1 VTFTAIRRPLAV
13 LLLLLAGAATAG
25 AQTLAPIPEL
35 RARVTDTAGILDAA
49 QQSALEAK
57 LSALEAETG
66 AQIAVLIIPTARPEA
81 IEQYALRVAEAWTLG
96 REGVDD
102 GALLVIATEDRQ
114 VRIEVGYGLEGALTD
129 ATSRRIIAEAI
140 VPHFR
145 TGDMYGGTA
154 AGVDRMILVV
164 RGEELPAPAVRSS
177 GDSPMAYLPLAFVL
191 AIVAGGIFTKLF
203 GKFFGA
209 AATAGL
215 TGLITFN
222 LSQLLAAAGLAGLA
236 AFLLTLMFG
245 ASSGRR
251 WSSHRRYGGG
261 AFPGGGYGGGGFG
274 GGSGGGGFG
283 GMGGG
288 FGGGGASGSW

>member
-1 VTFTAIRRPLAV
+1 MTGSALRRPLA
-13 LLLLLAGAATAG
+13 LLLLLAAAAAG
-25 AQTLAPIPEL
+25 AQELAPIPEL
-35 RARVTDTAGILDAA
+35 RARVTDTVGILDASQRA
-49 QQSALEAK
+49 ALEAK
-57 LSALEAETG
+57 LQALEAEKG
-66 AQIAVLIIPTARPEA
+66 AQIAVLIVPTVRPEA
-81 IEQYALRVAEAWTLG
+81 IEQYALRVVESWKLG
-96 REGVDD
+96 REDVDD
-102 GALLVIATEDRQ
+102 GALLIVATEDRQ
-114 VRIEVGYGLEGALTD
+114 VRIEVGYGLEGVLTD

-164 RGEELPAPAVRSS
+164 RGEDLPAPETRSAA
-177 GDSPMAYLPLAFVL
+177 DSPLAYLPLAFVL
-191 AIVAGGIFTKLF
+191 AIIAGGILTRLF

-222 LSQLLAAAGLAGLA
+222 LSHLLAAAGLAGLA
-236 AFLLTLMFG
+236 AFVLTLMLG

-261 AFPGGGYGGGGFG
+261 AFPGGGGFGGGGFG
-274 GGSGGGGFG
+274 GGGGGFG

>member
-1 VTFTAIRRPLAV
+1 MIRSAIGRPFAV
-13 LLLLLAGAATAG
+13 LLLLLAGAAPAG
-25 AQTLAPIPEL
+25 AQELVPIPEL
-35 RARVTDTAGILDAA
+35 RARVTDTVGILDAT
-49 QQSALEAK
+49 QQAALEAK
-57 LSALEAETG
+57 LKSLEAEKG
-66 AQIAVLIIPTARPEA
+66 AQIAVLIIATARPET
-81 IEQYALRVAEAWTLG
+81 IEQYALRVAEAWKLG

-102 GALLVIATEDRQ
+102 GALLVVATQDRQ
-114 VRIEVGYGLEGALTD
+114 VRIEVGYGLEGVLTD

-154 AGVDRMILVV
+154 AGVDRMILVA
-164 RGEELPAPAVRSS
+164 RGEELPAPEVRSS
-177 GDSPMAYLPLAFVL
+177 GDSPAAYLPLAFVL

-222 LSQLLAAAGLAGLA
+222 LSHLLAAAGLAGLA
-236 AFLLTLMFG
+236 AFVLTLMFG

-261 AFPGGGYGGGGFG
+261 TFPGGGGFG
-274 GGSGGGGFG
+274 GGGFGGGGGGFG

>member
-1 VTFTAIRRPLAV
+1 MHFPAIRRLSAA
-13 LLLLLAGAATAG
+13 LLLLLAGAAAVG
-25 AQTLAPIPEL
+25 AQELAPIPEL
-35 RARVTDTAGILDAA
+35 KARVTDTVGILDAA
-49 QQSALEAK
+49 QQAALEAK
-57 LSALEAETG
+57 LGSLEAEKG

-81 IEQYALRVAEAWTLG
+81 IEQYALRVAEAWKLG

-102 GALLVIATEDRQ
+102 GALLLIATEDRQ
-114 VRIEVGYGLEGALTD
+114 VRIEVGYGLEGVLTD

-154 AGVDRMILVV
+154 AGLDRMILVV
-164 RGEELPAPAVRSS
+164 RGEQLPAPEVRRP
-177 GDSPMAYLPLAFVL
+177 GDSPAAYLPLAFVL

-222 LSQLLAAAGLAGLA
+222 LSHLLAAAALAGFA
-236 AFLLTLMFG
+236 AFILTLMFG
-245 ASSGRR
+245 VSSGRR

-261 AFPGGGYGGGGFG
+261 VFPGGGYGGGGFG
-274 GGSGGGGFG
+274 GGGGGFG

>member
-1 VTFTAIRRPLAV
+1 MTFSAIRRPLAV
-13 LLLLLAGAATAG
+13 LLLLLAGAAAAG
-25 AQTLAPIPEL
+25 AQGLEPIPEL
-35 RARVTDTAGILDAA
+35 RARVTDTVGILDPT
-49 QQSALEAK
+49 QQAALEAK
-57 LSALEAETG
+57 LKSLEAEKG
-66 AQIAVLIIPTARPEA
+66 AQIAVLIIPTARPES
-81 IEQYALRVAEAWTLG
+81 IEQYALRVAEAWKLG

-114 VRIEVGYGLEGALTD
+114 VRIEVGYGLEGVLTD

-154 AGVDRMILVV
+154 AGVDRMILVA
-164 RGEELPAPAVRSS
+164 RGEELPAPEVRSS
-177 GDSPMAYLPLAFVL
+177 GDSPAAYLPLAFVL

-222 LSQLLAAAGLAGLA
+222 LSHLLAAAGLAGLA
-236 AFLLTLMFG
+236 AFVLTLMFG

-261 AFPGGGYGGGGFG
+261 TFPGGGGFG
-274 GGSGGGGFG
+274 GGGFGGGGGGFG